1 MMIVEKL
8 TRERN
13 SLKHQIDVQQEKLAG
28 LQRERKQFKIE
39 NLRKA
44 NTIKILQ
51 HQLNLVNELN
61 VIALPLDGGTKFL
74 DMNDDCVFYIF
85 KKLDV
90 KSLINLYGTS
100 NKEVNRLM
108 REFFDQELHIKYAA
122 NFNSSIHFT
131 EVQSNTNLFVKY
143 LMVFG
148 HEIYS
153 LQLNSESFDN
163 FDWYEVRN
171 IFDIIDAHVPNI
183 RVLKLQNFYMRN
195 LSGSFL
201 RQLEELTLIDCSVT
215 RQWDSMENLQ
225 TLRLIRCIY
234 RPWPKRR
241 IGGNADFDPWGFDYI
256 HQTAPFPTYCF
267 RRLVHVI
274 IDDVNINE
282 RSLAHLI
289 QRNNFI

>member
-108 REFFDQELHIKYAA
+108 REFF
-122 NFNSSIHFT
+122 
-131 EVQSNTNLFVKY
+131 
-143 LMVFG
+143 
-148 HEIYS
+148 
-153 LQLNSESFDN
+153 
-163 FDWYEVRN
+163 
-171 IFDIIDAHVPNI
+171 
-183 RVLKLQNFYMRN
+183 
-195 LSGSFL
+195 
-201 RQLEELTLIDCSVT
+201 
-215 RQWDSMENLQ
+215 
-225 TLRLIRCIY
+225 
-234 RPWPKRR
+234 
-241 IGGNADFDPWGFDYI
+241 
-256 HQTAPFPTYCF
+256 
-267 RRLVHVI
+267 
-274 IDDVNINE
+274 
-282 RSLAHLI
+282 
-289 QRNNFI
+289 